1 MNILALDLGKHNT
14 VFCDYNSTNS
24 EHEFGKVRTTPQ
36 EVHDLIVEREPPMK
50 NSKSPMKNSKSS
62 NKISFPSFFC
72 FEGILRFAAGST
84 GIVALILIFEQPIF
98 RRSELCSVI
107 SEGINDLIRFAG
119 NRINVANHL

>member
-36 EVHDLIVEREPPMK
+36 EVHYLIVEKEP
-50 NSKSPMKNSKSS
+50 PMKNSKSS
-62 NKISFPSFFC
+62 NKSSLALNFLFRGHPT
-72 FEGILRFAAGST
+72 LRSQFYCYSCSYP
-84 GIVALILIFEQPIF
+84 IFEQPIF
-98 RRSELCSVI
+98 RRPELCSVI
-107 SEGINDLIRFAG
+107 SEDINDLIEFLG